1 MDLTLRKAMAEDVEE
16 ISALIEA
23 SVRGLS
29 AEDYD
34 ATQIELS
41 IKTIF
46 GIDTELIADGTYFVV
61 EESGDNGRKIVGCG
75 GWGKRKTLFG
85 ASVFSDSR
93 NSAELDPAT
102 DPAKI
107 RAFYVHPDWAR
118 RGIATIILDACEQAA
133 REHGFK
139 SVEMMAT
146 LPGVKFYRTRGY
158 TGDERVSVPIGED
171 ISVDG
176 LVMSKNL

>member
-1 MDLTLRKAMAEDVEE
+1 MFTLRKAVADDVEE

-34 ATQIELS
+34 STQIELS

-61 EESGDNGRKIVGCG
+61 VENDGKIVGCG

-93 NSAELDPAT
+93 NSDELDPAK

-107 RAFYVHPDWAR
+107 RAFYVHPDFAR

-133 REHGFK
+133 AEHGFK

-158 TGDERVSVPIGED
+158 TGDERVSVPIGEGVA
-171 ISVDG
+171 VDG
-176 LVMSKNL
+176 LFMSKNL